1 MAASAREHSSSVSF
15 QRGAMTAPICTS
27 ILKIP
32 PIVSV
37 QVKNA
42 LGPIYNPLLDLDS
55 LADKEDQWLGV
66 TVKSQGEG
74 GMVEKFFWSFMGTL
88 HFTIIIRLRDGLCP
102 SVRSQGHRLPLG
114 KRNLLLIVAV
124 SRLQSHLRTM
134 P

>member
-1 MAASAREHSSSVSF
+1 MI
-15 QRGAMTAPICTS
+15 APICTS

-74 GMVEKFFWSFMGTL
+74 GMSEKIFLEFYGKNITL
-88 HFTIIIRLRDGLCP
+88 YCHY
-102 SVRSQGHRLPLG
+102 
-114 KRNLLLIVAV
+114 
-124 SRLQSHLRTM
+124 
-134 P
+134 